1 MVYNEGIPIDNPER
15 DCRGHGSERGN
26 EDVVLLPRVRAGGW
40 PNSLGT
46 AEERDRQAYSYRE
59 LGDERGCEQNF
70 SDHLGHHDGA
80 A

>member
-1 MVYNEGIPIDNPER
+1 MVYEEGIPIENPER
-15 DCRGHGSERGN
+15 DCRGHGSERGDQ
-26 EDVVLLPRVRAGGW
+26 DVVLLPRVLARGW

-59 LGDERGCEQNF
+59 LRDERGCEQNF
-70 SDHLGHHDGA
+70 SDHLRLHDRA